1 MSYLKLKL
9 NLKLQVLGHL
19 VVKFHS
25 NLITFLAYKQMMLAE
40 HHVCVCDTLK
50 EHQTTTSSIPN
61 MSKQTWCSLRSIERV
76 RVVFHIVVKLPETC
90 CFLEERKNKYKM
102 WNTRNSWCAVKYLMF
117 TFITENSRMI
127 EISCMETWAALFTGK
142 LHPGG

>member
-1 MSYLKLKL
+1 MSYLKVKL

-40 HHVCVCDTLK
+40 HHVCVCDTP
-50 EHQTTTSSIPN
+50 EEPQTTTSSILN
-61 MSKQTWCSLRSIERV
+61 MSKQTWCSMRSIERV
-76 RVVFHIVVKLPETC
+76 RVDFQIVVKLPET
-90 CFLEERKNKYKM
+90 CFLEERKNKYKI

-117 TFITENSRMI
+117 TFITETSRLI
-127 EISCMETWAALFTGK
+127 EISCMETRAPLFTEK

>member
-40 HHVCVCDTLK
+40 HHVCVCDTP
-50 EHQTTTSSIPN
+50 EEPQTTTSSILN
-61 MSKQTWCSLRSIERV
+61 MSKQTWCSMRSIERV
-76 RVVFHIVVKLPETC
+76 RVDFQIVVKLPET
-90 CFLEERKNKYKM
+90 CFLEERKNKYKI

-117 TFITENSRMI
+117 TFITETSRLI
-127 EISCMETWAALFTGK
+127 EISCMETRAPLFTEK